1 MECPNTQTDVIQ
13 KKAQETLP
21 SPHAEMTAAQLRLFA
36 SVGHHGIGREVA
48 DPDIWKEL
56 KTENEPNEEVEC
68 GQ

>member
-36 SVGHHGIGREVA
+36 SVGHHGIGKEVA
-48 DPDIWKEL
+48 DPDI
-56 KTENEPNEEVEC
+56 
-68 GQ
+68 